1 MLCDETLTEAWYDSD
16 LCACDSRSFC
26 GACHQERQ
34 AGVATL
40 IIILVSFFIA
50 ARILAVLG
58 NAVEEL
64 EEWEAALGG
73 NIAYVSLLL
82 KIIGITYVCD
92 FASNLCKDSGYSAL
106 SNHIELFGKVAIM
119 VAGFPIIRIMIDML
133 EGMMR

>member
-1 MLCDETLTEAWYDSD
+1 M
-16 LCACDSRSFC
+16 
-26 GACHQERQ
+26 
-34 AGVATL
+34 L
-40 IIILVSFFIA
+40 IIMLVSFFIA
-50 ARILAVLG
+50 IRILTVLG

-64 EEWEAALGG
+64 ESWESILGG
-73 NIAYVSLLL
+73 NIAYISLLL

-92 FASNLCKDSGYSAL
+92 FAANLCKDSGYAAL

>member
-1 MLCDETLTEAWYDSD
+1 MIQICVLAI
-16 LCACDSRSFC
+16 
-26 GACHQERQ
+26 
-34 AGVATL
+34 AGLFAAL
-40 IIILVSFFIA
+40 IIKKDKPEFAVLIIMLVSFFIA
-50 ARILAVLG
+50 IRILTVVG

-64 EEWEAALGG
+64 ESWESILGG
-73 NIAYVSLLL
+73 NIAYISLLL

-92 FASNLCKDSGYSAL
+92 FAANLCKDSGYAAL

>member
-1 MLCDETLTEAWYDSD
+1 MIQICVLAI
-16 LCACDSRSFC
+16 
-26 GACHQERQ
+26 
-34 AGVATL
+34 AGLFAAL
-40 IIILVSFFIA
+40 IIKKDKPEFAVLIIMLVSFLIA
-50 ARILAVLG
+50 IRILTVLG

-64 EEWEAALGG
+64 ESWESILGG
-73 NIAYVSLLL
+73 NIAYISLLL

-92 FASNLCKDSGYSAL
+92 FAANLCKDSGYAAL

>member
-1 MLCDETLTEAWYDSD
+1 MLQVCVLAI
-16 LCACDSRSFC
+16 
-26 GACHQERQ
+26 
-34 AGVATL
+34 AGLFAAL
-40 IIILVSFFIA
+40 IIKKDKPEFAVLIIMLVSFFIA
-50 ARILAVLG
+50 IRILTVLG

-64 EEWEAALGG
+64 ESWESILGG
-73 NIAYVSLLL
+73 NIAYISLLL

-92 FASNLCKDSGYSAL
+92 FAANLCKDSGYAAL

>member
-1 MLCDETLTEAWYDSD
+1 MIQICVLAI
-16 LCACDSRSFC
+16 
-26 GACHQERQ
+26 
-34 AGVATL
+34 AGLFAAL
-40 IIILVSFFIA
+40 IIKKDKPEFTVLIIMLVSFFIA
-50 ARILAVLG
+50 IRILTVLG

-64 EEWEAALGG
+64 ESWESILGG
-73 NIAYVSLLL
+73 NIAYISLLL

-92 FASNLCKDSGYSAL
+92 FAANLCKDSGYAAL

>member
-1 MLCDETLTEAWYDSD
+1 MIQICVLAI
-16 LCACDSRSFC
+16 
-26 GACHQERQ
+26 
-34 AGVATL
+34 AGLFATL
-40 IIILVSFFIA
+40 IMKKDTPDLAVLIIMLVSFFIA
-50 ARILAVLG
+50 IRILTVLG

-64 EEWEAALGG
+64 ESWESILGG
-73 NIAYVSLLL
+73 NIAYISLLL

-92 FASNLCKDSGYSAL
+92 FAANLCKDSGYAAL

>member
-1 MLCDETLTEAWYDSD
+1 MIQICVLAI
-16 LCACDSRSFC
+16 
-26 GACHQERQ
+26 
-34 AGVATL
+34 AGLFAAL
-40 IIILVSFFIA
+40 IIKKDKPEFAVLIIMLVSFFIA
-50 ARILAVLG
+50 IRILTVLG

-64 EEWEAALGG
+64 ESWESILGG
-73 NIAYVSLLL
+73 NIAYISLLL

-92 FASNLCKDSGYSAL
+92 FAANNSKDSGYAAL

>member
-1 MLCDETLTEAWYDSD
+1 MIQICVLAI
-16 LCACDSRSFC
+16 
-26 GACHQERQ
+26 
-34 AGVATL
+34 AGLFAALIIKKDKPEFASL

-50 ARILAVLG
+50 TRILAVLG

-64 EEWEAALGG
+64 ESWESILGG

-92 FASNLCKDSGYSAL
+92 FAANLCRDSGYSAL

-119 VAGFPIIRIMIDML
+119 MAGFPIIRIMLDML

>member
-1 MLCDETLTEAWYDSD
+1 MIQICVLAI
-16 LCACDSRSFC
+16 
-26 GACHQERQ
+26 
-34 AGVATL
+34 AGLFAAL
-40 IIILVSFFIA
+40 IIKKDKPEFAVLIIMLVSFFIA
-50 ARILAVLG
+50 IRILTVFG

-64 EEWEAALGG
+64 ESWESILGG
-73 NIAYVSLLL
+73 NIAYISLLL

-92 FASNLCKDSGYSAL
+92 FAANLCKDSGYAAL

>member
-1 MLCDETLTEAWYDSD
+1 MIQICVLAI
-16 LCACDSRSFC
+16 
-26 GACHQERQ
+26 
-34 AGVATL
+34 AGLFAAL
-40 IIILVSFFIA
+40 IIKKDKPEFAVLIIMLVSFFIA
-50 ARILAVLG
+50 IRILTVLG

-64 EEWEAALGG
+64 ESWESILGG
-73 NIAYVSLLL
+73 NIAYISLLL

-92 FASNLCKDSGYSAL
+92 FAANLCKDSGYAAL